1 VVAIRDDSAQFLQYV
16 AKVGLKMNLKLKVI
30 ARENFD
36 GSIEI
41 VVEEK
46 HATVSQ
52 KFAENIYV
60 V

>member
-1 VVAIRDDSAQFLQYV
+1 V

-41 VVEEK
+41 MVEEK